1 MLRLS
6 PTPTPA
12 EHSPSV
18 VIGREFSPDLEANIA
33 LLKKAFPK
41 GYTRDATYLDWLY
54 MRSGGAPALVVSAW
68 KGGAKVGH
76 MVFLPHEFDCDG
88 RRARFGFTA
97 DFFVLPEA
105 RSGPLMIKLTR
116 EAMRLARE
124 TGYDGLYGLPND
136 ASLPVVSRFM
146 KPQSSHGLTV
156 TMGLS
161 LPTPGARDVESA
173 WVRDLSDAEAVQ
185 WLAPYLV
192 DKPNERIWNPARLLT
207 RLRSPVSQF
216 ALHRLPE
223 AMAVSCRFTTRGHD
237 LAMLAAFFSAGSGPI
252 NSRSMQKLVR
262 SATATHG
269 TSLFGYVGMN
279 ANLERLP
286 GFKLPK
292 RLYPSPFKM
301 VIRTLSDGVTLTP
314 RRYELI
320 DTDIV

>member
-1 MLRLS
+1 MPRLS
-6 PTPTPA
+6 PTPRPA
-12 EHSPSV
+12 EHSPAV
-18 VIGREFSPDLEANIA
+18 VIGREFSPDLDANIT
-33 LLKKAFPK
+33 LLNKAFPK
-41 GYTRDATYLDWLY
+41 GYGRDANYLDWLY
-54 MRSGGAPALVVSAW
+54 MRSSGAPALVVSAW

-97 DFFVLPEA
+97 DFFVLPEF
-105 RSGPLMIKLTR
+105 RSGPLLIKLTR

-146 KPQSSHGLTV
+146 KPQSSHALTV
-156 TMGLS
+156 TIGLS
-161 LPTPGARDVESA
+161 LTIPGARDVESA
-173 WVRDLSDAEAVQ
+173 WVTDLSDAEAVQ
-185 WLAPYLV
+185 WLAPYLD

-207 RLRSPVSQF
+207 RLRSPVSEF

-223 AMAVSCRFTTRGHD
+223 AAAISCRFTTRGQSIT
-237 LAMLAAFFSAGSGPI
+237 MMAAFFSAGFGPI
-252 NSRSMQKLVR
+252 TAHTMQKLVR
-262 SATATHG
+262 AATATQG
-269 TSLFGYVGMN
+269 TRLFGYVGFN
-279 ANLERLP
+279 ANLEHLP

-292 RLYPSPFKM
+292 RFYPSPFKM